1 MRRGKCLLIAV
12 LLVTIVIVATIF
24 IMLKPYTSTDQ
35 TCGKFKPY
43 MSIFHLLFEDA
54 LSHSIL
60 GNLTGELR
68 IMEVDKSILQASCK
82 LAFTCHESVEK
93 IEMDI
98 LFMPFVFYEGPVPIP
113 IPPPPI
119 ERIFLLNGEQTTLDE
134 RTFNVST
141 FNEPVVV
148 FGFGNGHVTTDEGEE
163 YTIPR
168 INLQFTDGNMWKW
181 EYNYNNTPQFAFWSG
196 IRDWKLTELSGK
208 TERSSY
214 TIFLEKPAP
223 TPTPFGWHLMLR
235 RVFLWE
241 NGVERF
247 VAGPD
252 SDLCNYLLQITRR
265 LNLQLKC
272 YFSEEK
278 IKQIKMNDKVVELN
292 FRFYENITIAQW
304 IEPKERSHIETDEEG
319 YRILRKVQCALFI
332 LEDSLN
338 EGLEGRVLVYSLTD
352 GWGCW
357 EIREDGELDK
367 KWIGEVD
374 ELLSEALK

>member
-1 MRRGKCLLIAV
+1 MRGKRLLIAI
-12 LLVTIVIVATIF
+12 LLAAIVIAATAF
-24 IMLKPYTSTDQ
+24 IILKPYASNEQ
-35 TCGKFKPY
+35 TRGTFKPY

-54 LSHSIL
+54 LSHGIL
-60 GNLTGELR
+60 GNLTGEIR
-68 IMEVDKSILQASCK
+68 IMEVDKRILQASCK
-82 LAFTCHESVEK
+82 LAFTCHESVDR
-93 IEMDI
+93 IEMDVC
-98 LFMPFVFYEGPVPIP
+98 FMPFVFYEGPAPIS

-119 ERIFLLNGEQTTLDE
+119 KQIILRNGEQIILDE

-141 FNEPVVV
+141 FKIPMVV
-148 FGFGNGHVTTDEGEE
+148 FGFQNGHVTPPEGEK

-168 INLQFTDGNMWKW
+168 INLHFTDGSLCKC
-181 EYNYNNTPQFAFWSG
+181 EYNVTSQCTFWSG
-196 IRDWKLTELSGK
+196 IGAWKLSELSGK
-208 TERSSY
+208 TDRSIY

-241 NGVERF
+241 NSVERF

-252 SDLCNYLLQITRR
+252 SDLCNYLLQIIRR

-304 IEPKERSHIETDEEG
+304 IEPQERSHIETDEDG

-332 LEDSLN
+332 LEDNLN
-338 EGLEGRVLVYSLTD
+338 EGLEAHILVYSLID

-357 EIREDGELDK
+357 AIRQDGELDET
-367 KWIGEVD
+367 WMGELN
-374 ELLSEALK
+374 ELLSEALT